1 MNGHPCNYWSKPM
14 DMFQLSKKIALN
26 ENELATRWGIS
37 PKTLQRWR
45 CEGRGPK
52 YFKLSKRVSY
62 PIDEILAFEFES
74 LHESTDGVT
83 CDPEQFSNPSFL
95 TAREIAAKID
105 IPIYMLAHPGE
116 RKKCG
121 VPHYRIGKMVRFK
134 LEEILSWARQRTAEV
149 ESKNQTPPRI
159 IQLGNIQPGLT
170 RMM

>member
-1 MNGHPCNYWSKPM
+1 M
-14 DMFQLSKKIALN
+14 DTFQFSQKITLN

-74 LHESTDGVT
+74 LHESTDGLT
-83 CDPEQFSNPSFL
+83 CDPEQFNHPSFL

-134 LEEILSWARQRTAEV
+134 LEEILSWARQSTAEV
-149 ESKNQTPPRI
+149 ERKNQTQPRI